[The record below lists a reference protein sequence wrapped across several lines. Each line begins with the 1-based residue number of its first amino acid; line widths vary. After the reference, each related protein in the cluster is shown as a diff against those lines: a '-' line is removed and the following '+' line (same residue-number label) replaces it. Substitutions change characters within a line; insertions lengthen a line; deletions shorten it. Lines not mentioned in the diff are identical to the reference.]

1 MGITPE
7 IADLAAWLTGL
18 SATLPPEVEVKARL
32 LLLDTYGCALAG
44 MAHPEVSGYAARL
57 AGGGAIS
64 AIGFPSGM
72 PPVSF
77 GQALAVAAC
86 WDEACEG
93 LARAHGRPGLHSL
106 PAALSVGMS
115 ADARLGAV
123 LFAAVAGYEI
133 GGRLGEVWRIRPG
146 MHVDGTWGTISAA
159 VAARMFDEP
168 DADALTSTVEA
179 ASCTLPAS
187 LYAPVRAGA
196 TMRNLYAGQAVSRGI
211 EVASALA
218 AGVTAPASATAEVV
232 GLNFRPDLLGPVA
245 HPGEW
250 IVLQGYLKPFAAV
263 RHVHYGA
270 QAALEWRRRHGGETR
285 GISGLHLVVYPE
297 AYTYCGNRAPET
309 AIQAQF
315 SLTYGLAH
323 ALVRGTLGPEAYAQ
337 ETLGDS
343 EIRRLEALVEVDANG
358 RFDRGRGAC
367 LFVERPTGRTEVSVS
382 SVPGDADNPMSL
394 KDVHAKFLAYVGP
407 RIGSDGAAA
416 LAGRI
421 LEAPIDTPVCELFSV

>member
-18 SATLPPEVEVKARL
+18 SATLPPVVEVKARL

-57 AGGGAIS
+57 AGRGAIS

-115 ADARLGAV
+115 ANARLGAV
-123 LFAAVAGYEI
+123 LFATVAGYEI
-133 GGRLGEVWRIRPG
+133 GGRLGEAWRIRPG

-159 VAARMFDEP
+159 VAARIFDEP

-179 ASCTLPAS
+179 ASCTLPAN

-196 TMRNLYAGQAVSRGI
+196 TMRNLYAGQAVSRGTEI
-211 EVASALA
+211 ALALA
-218 AGVTAPASATAEVV
+218 AGVTAPATATTEVV
-232 GLNFRPDLLGPVA
+232 ALNFTPDLPGPVA
-245 HPGEW
+245 PPGEW
-250 IVLQGYLKPFAAV
+250 VILQGYFKPFAAV

-270 QAALEWRRRHGGETR
+270 QAALDWRRIHGEVTQ
-285 GISGLHLVVYPE
+285 GISGIRLAVYPE
-297 AYTYCGNRAPET
+297 AHTYCGNRAPET

-323 ALVRGTLGPEAYAQ
+323 ALVRGSLGPEAYTQ
-337 ETLGDS
+337 EALGDP

-358 RFDRGRGAC
+358 HFDGGRGAC
-367 LFVERPTGRTEVSVS
+367 LFVETPAGRSEVSVS
-382 SVPGDADNPMSL
+382 SVPGDAGNPMSL
-394 KDVHAKFLAYVGP
+394 EDIHAKFLAYAGP
-407 RIGSDGAAA
+407 RIGSDGAVA
-416 LAGRI
+416 LADRI
-421 LEAPIDTPVCELFSV
+421 LGASLDTPVREIFSL